1 MSAVLGWTLRFK
13 HHKTTTLLHVDPL
26 QSMISVKAELLR
38 SLKDTHPNGQ
48 LSSGVAIPDTPS
60 DIVLGKA
67 KDVHDLTN
75 GGWERVYTN
84 DASLNEAKKKKVL
97 PDDCPKGV
105 GLKDGSVLAYK
116 FKSEEL
122 DMEDEGLGLD
132 DEDEK
137 WDVVIASYDENAEGI
152 PQLPPATE

>member
-1 MSAVLGWTLRFK
+1 MA
-13 HHKTTTLLHVDPL
+13 
-26 QSMISVKAELLR
+26 SVKTELLR
-38 SLKDTHPNGQ
+38 ALKDTHPTGQ
-48 LSSGVAIPDTPS
+48 LSSGVAIPDIPA

-67 KDVHDLTN
+67 KDAHDLSN

-84 DASLNEAKKKKVL
+84 DASLSETKKKKVSA
-97 PDDCPKGV
+97 DDCPKGV

-122 DMEDEGLGLD
+122 DMEDEGLGME

-137 WDVVIASYDENAEGI
+137 WDVVIASYDENTEGAA
-152 PQLPPATE
+152 PQLSTATG

>member
-1 MSAVLGWTLRFK
+1 MSSVLGWTLRFK
-13 HHKTTTLLHVDPL
+13 HHKNTTLLHVDPL
-26 QSMISVKAELLR
+26 QSMTSVKEELLR
-38 SLKDTHPNGQ
+38 ALKDTHPNGQ

-67 KDVHDLTN
+67 KDIHDLSN

-84 DASLNEAKKKKVL
+84 GTSTTDSKQKKASL
-97 PDDCPKGV
+97 DDCPKGV

-122 DMEDEGLGLD
+122 AMEDEALGLE

-137 WDVVIASYDENAEGI
+137 WNVVIASYDENAGGV
-152 PQLPPATE
+152 PQLPPLVA